1 MKYSLKQHP
10 YFKLWENP
18 SNGIGSY
25 ILEKRIAPIQQPFYF
40 TNPSISPNG
49 EYLWFYT
56 AFPPNPQKMLGCVCL
71 NPEMPWI
78 RSYPQAGFS
87 NASPMVA
94 PDSSGIYF
102 TCNESVMYMNL
113 DGEIRTVLTLPEE
126 YIGHRYL
133 DRLATHL
140 SMSCDNKY
148 FILDGQIG
156 NVFFVALGNISTGE
170 VKILHEFSYCHDHAQ
185 FSPTDPKL
193 FLLPRDWMR
202 DPVTGRYIF
211 MEMRLWLMDT
221 EQTIY
226 RNLRPDIWEGHSNNT
241 AHEWWS
247 MDGKVCY
254 VDYAEGVYQ
263 CDPYTLNTEHVWK
276 RPLCH
281 AHCDPSGRYYCADQ
295 SPYAWSTSPVQI
307 LFYDRLTCLE
317 TEIVSA
323 LPFLPMIKQSF
334 NNRNYHLDPH
344 PHFSPDG
351 SAVVY
356 MTTVMNQIDVAITPI
371 DQLKKEK

>member
-1 MKYSLKQHP
+1 
-10 YFKLWENP
+10 
-18 SNGIGSY
+18 
-25 ILEKRIAPIQQPFYF
+25 
-40 TNPSISPNG
+40 
-49 EYLWFYT
+49 
-56 AFPPNPQKMLGCVCL
+56 
-71 NPEMPWI
+71 
-78 RSYPQAGFS
+78 
-87 NASPMVA
+87 
-94 PDSSGIYF
+94 
-102 TCNESVMYMNL
+102 
-113 DGEIRTVLTLPEE
+113 
-126 YIGHRYL
+126 
-133 DRLATHL
+133 
-140 SMSCDNKY
+140 
-148 FILDGQIG
+148 
-156 NVFFVALGNISTGE
+156 
-170 VKILHEFSYCHDHAQ
+170 
-185 FSPTDPKL
+185 
-193 FLLPRDWMR
+193 MR

-211 MEMRLWLMDT
+211 MEMRLWLMNT